1 MAKGIFIEGMKKPKE
16 CSRLCPFAESS
27 NYDCVLIP
35 DAVWLDSFKEQYE
48 RCPLREVEIP
58 PTGE

>member
-35 DAVWLDSFKEQYE
+35 DAVWINSFVEQYE

-58 PTGE
+58 SAEQ